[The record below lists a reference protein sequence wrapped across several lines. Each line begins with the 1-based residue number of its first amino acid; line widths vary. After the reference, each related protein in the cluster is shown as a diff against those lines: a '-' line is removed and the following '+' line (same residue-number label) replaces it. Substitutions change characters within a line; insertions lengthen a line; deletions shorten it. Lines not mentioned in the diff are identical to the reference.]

1 MGVTIYKGRRKTKQP
16 VEKPKPK
23 PVEKPKPKEEKPA
36 V

>member
-16 VEKPKPK
+16 ADEKKPK

>member
-16 VEKPKPK
+16 EVEKKPK